1 MTHGELVNKLLRFR
15 NMSPAT
21 LSRQA
26 GINRQT
32 VYSIINKNQK
42 RTSSSIYKSFA
53 IVLKVPEYIFE
64 SSNEE
69 NEKLLEE
76 WFENEPLFK
85 DNSQKKSVP
94 SDTYLLD
101 LMQEYHRSPEF
112 ILDGLKYISIYNRY
126 ATYDINKLLQNAYH
140 YDKGLFNYLD
150 SLIRYG
156 LCVTKSEYHI
166 IEKLRS
172 LDLDKQQTICTLIEQ
187 LMSVSGELNN
197 NYPAKPI
204 ENSADKNI

>member
-15 NMSPAT
+15 NMTPAA

-69 NEKLLEE
+69 NAKLLEE

-85 DNSQKKSVP
+85 DN
-94 SDTYLLD
+94 
-101 LMQEYHRSPEF
+101 F
-112 ILDGLKYISIYNRY
+112 
-126 ATYDINKLLQNAYH
+126 
-140 YDKGLFNYLD
+140 
-150 SLIRYG
+150 
-156 LCVTKSEYHI
+156 
-166 IEKLRS
+166 
-172 LDLDKQQTICTLIEQ
+172 
-187 LMSVSGELNN
+187 
-197 NYPAKPI
+197 
-204 ENSADKNI
+204 

>member
-1 MTHGELVNKLLRFR
+1 MTLGELTKKLLQFR
-15 NMSPAT
+15 NMTAAE
-21 LSRQA
+21 LSRRT
-26 GINRQT
+26 GIKVQT
-32 VYSIINKNQK
+32 IYSILNKNQK
-42 RTSSSIYKSFA
+42 RTNPGVYKLFA
-53 IVLKVPEYIFE
+53 IALDVPEYIFE

-69 NEKLLEE
+69 NAILLEE
-76 WFENEPLFK
+76 LFKNEPLFK

-126 ATYDINKLLQNAYH
+126 ASYDINKLLQNAYH

-166 IEKLRS
+166 IENLRS
-172 LDLDKQQTICTLIEQ
+172 LDPDKQQTICTLIEQ
-187 LMSVSGELNN
+187 LMSVSRELDN
-197 NYPAKPI
+197 NYPVKPI
-204 ENSADKNI
+204 EKVVEQ

>member
-1 MTHGELVNKLLRFR
+1 MISFHLKKGEKVDDTWGAYKEVIAIPNMTAAE
-15 NMSPAT
+15 
-21 LSRQA
+21 LSRRT
-26 GINRQT
+26 GIKVQT
-32 VYSIINKNQK
+32 IYSILNKNQK
-42 RTSSSIYKSFA
+42 RTNPGVYKLFA
-53 IVLKVPEYIFE
+53 IALDVPEYIFE

-126 ATYDINKLLQNAYH
+126 ATYDIKKLLQNAYH
-140 YDKGLFNYLD
+140 YDKGLFREKYFYQRFSN
-150 SLIRYG
+150 
-156 LCVTKSEYHI
+156 KS
-166 IEKLRS
+166 K
-172 LDLDKQQTICTLIEQ
+172 
-187 LMSVSGELNN
+187 
-197 NYPAKPI
+197 YP
-204 ENSADKNI
+204 

>member
-1 MTHGELVNKLLRFR
+1 M
-15 NMSPAT
+15 
-21 LSRQA
+21 
-26 GINRQT
+26 T
-32 VYSIINKNQK
+32 VYSVGI
-42 RTSSSIYKSFA
+42 
-53 IVLKVPEYIFE
+53 
-64 SSNEE
+64 EE
-69 NEKLLEE
+69 NAILLEE
-76 WFENEPLFK
+76 LFKNEPLFK

-126 ATYDINKLLQNAYH
+126 ATYDIKKLLQNAYH

-166 IEKLRS
+166 IENLRS
-172 LDLDKQQTICTLIEQ
+172 LDPDKQQTICTLIEQ
-187 LMSVSGELNN
+187 LMSVSRELDN

-204 ENSADKNI
+204 EKVVEQ

>member
-15 NMSPAT
+15 NMTPAA

-69 NEKLLEE
+69 NAKLLEE

-101 LMQEYHRSPEF
+101 LMQEYHRGPEF
-112 ILDGLKYISIYNRY
+112 ILNGLKYISIYNRY
-126 ATYDINKLLQNAYH
+126 ASYDINKLLQNAYH

-166 IEKLRS
+166 IENLRS
-172 LDLDKQQTICTLIEQ
+172 LDPDKQQIICTLIEQ
-187 LMSVSGELNN
+187 LMSVSGDSDNS
-197 NYPAKPI
+197 YSTKPI
-204 ENSADKNI
+204 EN

>member
-15 NMSPAT
+15 NMTPAA

-69 NEKLLEE
+69 NAILLEE

-112 ILDGLKYISIYNRY
+112 ILNGLKYISIYNRY
-126 ATYDINKLLQNAYH
+126 ASYDINKLLQNAYH

-166 IEKLRS
+166 IENLRS
-172 LDLDKQQTICTLIEQ
+172 LDPDKQQIICTLIEQ
-187 LMSVSGELNN
+187 LMSVSGDSDNS
-197 NYPAKPI
+197 YSTKPI
-204 ENSADKNI
+204 EN

>member
-15 NMSPAT
+15 NMTPAA

-53 IVLKVPEYIFE
+53 IALDVPEYIFE

-69 NEKLLEE
+69 NAKLLEE

-150 SLIRYG
+150 SLIKYG
-156 LCVTKSEYHI
+156 ICVTKSEYHI
-166 IEKLRS
+166 IENLRS
-172 LDLDKQQTICTLIEQ
+172 LDPDKQQTICTLIEQ
-187 LMSVSGELNN
+187 LMSVSGELDN

-204 ENSADKNI
+204 EKVVEQ

>member
-1 MTHGELVNKLLRFR
+1 M
-15 NMSPAT
+15 
-21 LSRQA
+21 
-26 GINRQT
+26 T
-32 VYSIINKNQK
+32 VYSVGI
-42 RTSSSIYKSFA
+42 
-53 IVLKVPEYIFE
+53 
-64 SSNEE
+64 EE
-69 NEKLLEE
+69 NAILLEE
-76 WFENEPLFK
+76 LFKNEPLFK

-126 ATYDINKLLQNAYH
+126 ATYDIKKLLQNAYH

-166 IEKLRS
+166 IENLRS
-172 LDLDKQQTICTLIEQ
+172 LDPDKQQTICTLIHQ
-187 LMSVSGELNN
+187 LMSVSGELDN

-204 ENSADKNI
+204 EKVVEQ